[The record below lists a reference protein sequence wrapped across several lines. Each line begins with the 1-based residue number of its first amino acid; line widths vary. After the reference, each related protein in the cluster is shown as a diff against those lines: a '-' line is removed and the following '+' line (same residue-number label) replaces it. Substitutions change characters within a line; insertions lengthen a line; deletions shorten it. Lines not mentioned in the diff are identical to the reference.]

1 MRQARLAEPLLPLR
15 LFRSRVVTGANLVQ
29 GLLVVGMFGTFFL
42 GSLYLQEVRGYG
54 PLQIGLAFLPATLVM
69 GVMSLRLAAG
79 VTQRFGEQPT
89 LVLSLLIL
97 TGGLLLMTRLP
108 AGGGSYAVDVA
119 PAMVLTGL
127 GAGLGFPALTGMAM
141 SAATPADSG
150 VASGL
155 YNTTVQVGGAIGLAV
170 LSTLATS
177 RAHHLAAGGAARAE
191 ALTAGYHLAF
201 LGRRRCR
208 RPGCRPGHG
217 RAPTRTSG
225 RRRADGRAGRGRRP
239 GGLG

>member
-1 MRQARLAEPLLPLR
+1 
-15 LFRSRVVTGANLVQ
+15 
-29 GLLVVGMFGTFFL
+29 
-42 GSLYLQEVRGYG
+42 
-54 PLQIGLAFLPATLVM
+54 
-69 GVMSLRLAAG
+69 
-79 VTQRFGEQPT
+79 

-97 TGGLLLMTRLP
+97 TGGLVLMTRLP
-108 AGGGSYAVDVA
+108 VGGSYVVDVA

-177 RAHHLAAGGAARAE
+177 RTHHLAAGGAARAD
-191 ALTAGYHLAF
+191 ALTGGYHLAF
-201 LGRRRCR
+201 LGAAAAAALAAVLAAVVL
-208 RPGCRPGHG
+208 RPARQAEVEQPAELVEVGD
-217 RAPTRTSG
+217 RA
-225 RRRADGRAGRGRRP
+225 A
-239 GGLG
+239 

>member
-1 MRQARLAEPLLPLR
+1 M
-15 LFRSRVVTGANLVQ
+15 TGANLVQ

-42 GSLYLQEVRGYG
+42 GALYLQEVRGYG

-79 VTQRFGEQPT
+79 VTQRLGEQPT
-89 LVLSLLIL
+89 LVLSLLVL

-108 AGGGSYAVDVA
+108 VDGSYVVDVA

-177 RAHHLAAGGAARAE
+177 RTHHLAPPA
-191 ALTAGYHLAF
+191 
-201 LGRRRCR
+201 
-208 RPGCRPGHG
+208 RPGPRRSPAATTWPSWVPPLRAALAAVLATVVLRPARQVEVEQTAELVEVGDQ
-217 RAPTRTSG
+217 A
-225 RRRADGRAGRGRRP
+225 A
-239 GGLG
+239 